1 MRTPRY
7 VLCLGVAVALVGALA
22 ACGKKKDAP
31 AGQPGKAR
39 TAPTGPSSPVLSEA
53 ERKVLIAEV
62 NGQAITQGEVHD
74 RIHRQSHFNRRR
86 YAQLDQKKLFLDR
99 EFIMPILEAEEAKR
113 MGLEKDPQVQK
124 TLKNL
129 ILSKLMRQLRT
140 EIKITDPTDAEL
152 KAFYEKYQEDYNQPE
167 LVRVSHVLLKT
178 KEEADKVLAEA
189 KSQQK
194 PDFRKLVTQYS
205 TDEAT
210 KARGGD
216 LRYFDR
222 AGKVKGVGNETVAE
236 VEKAIVDAA
245 WPLQKNGDV
254 AGPVQTKQ
262 GWHVLAFTGRRPARK
277 RDFEQSKAHVKKR
290 LEREKWQEAKQKYV
304 EKLAKEFGLVLPEAK
319 ELERRLNLVKVDL
332 TAGPAG
338 GPEGHPPVGPEGI
351 PEMPQ

>member
-1 MRTPRY
+1 MA
-7 VLCLGVAVALVGALA
+7 AVLVGSVA
-22 ACGKKKDAP
+22 ACGKKKDP
-31 AGQPGKAR
+31 PPGQPGQAR
-39 TAPTGPSSPVLSEA
+39 STPPAATTPALSEA
-53 ERKVLIAEV
+53 ERKVVIAEV

-86 YAQLDQKKLFLDR
+86 YAELEQKKLFLDR
-99 EFIMPILEAEEAKR
+99 EFIMPVLEAEEAKR
-113 MGLEKDPQVQK
+113 MGLEKDAQVQK

-140 EIKITDPTDAEL
+140 EIKTVDPTDAEL
-152 KAFYEKYQEDYNQPE
+152 KAFYDKNQEDYNQPE
-167 LVRVSHVLLKT
+167 LVRVSHVLVKT
-178 KEEADKVLAEA
+178 KAEADKVVAEA
-189 KSQQK
+189 KAQQK

-216 LRYFDR
+216 LRYFDK

-254 AGPVQTKQ
+254 AGPVETKA
-262 GWHVLAFTGRRPARK
+262 GWHVLSFTGRRPARK

-304 EKLAKEFGLVLPEAK
+304 EKLQKEFGLVLPEAK

-332 TAGPAG
+332 TAGGPG
-338 GPEGHPPVGPEGI
+338 GAHDGHPGLGPDGQ